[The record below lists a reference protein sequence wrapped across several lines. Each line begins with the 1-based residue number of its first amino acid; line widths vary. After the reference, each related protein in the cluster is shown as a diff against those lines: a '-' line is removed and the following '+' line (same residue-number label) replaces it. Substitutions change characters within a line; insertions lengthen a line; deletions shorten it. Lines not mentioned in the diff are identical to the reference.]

1 MKFNISAV
9 ISLTLLASLSPAFAQ
24 VGDPG
29 ESLRPAKLMVLEE
42 AADFVERRF
51 FGRIAARS
59 TVDLSFRAGGQI
71 EELPIR
77 QGQFVEAGTLL
88 GRLDRGPFERA
99 VNEAQVQLNQAER
112 QLARLSELGAGVVA
126 LAEIENA
133 QSTRDVA
140 QVAYEDAL
148 DSLNYATMQ
157 APFDALIS
165 QRLADQYATVAAG
178 EPVVRAHDMSE
189 IQVHIQVPEIL
200 FRQFGGQLEFQ
211 ARAQMV
217 IDGPLYPLEY
227 RELTA
232 EAAEAGQTYRVAF
245 AFGED
250 QPEDLL
256 PGASATVQVTVQRPG
271 SDSVVT
277 LPASALR
284 YAPDGRP
291 QVLVYR
297 PDDADP
303 NRGTLASRSV
313 TIEPAGGTTF
323 YMLEGP
329 EPGVTIVASGA
340 AMLADGTRVGRF
352 TGLSNDHG
360 PTHEASQ

>member
-112 QLARLSELGAGVVA
+112 QLARLSKLGAGVVA

-178 EPVVRAHDMSE
+178 EPVVRAQD
-189 IQVHIQVPEIL
+189 
-200 FRQFGGQLEFQ
+200 RK
-211 ARAQMV
+211 
-217 IDGPLYPLEY
+217 
-227 RELTA
+227 
-232 EAAEAGQTYRVAF
+232 
-245 AFGED
+245 
-250 QPEDLL
+250 
-256 PGASATVQVTVQRPG
+256 
-271 SDSVVT
+271 SVV
-277 LPASALR
+277 
-284 YAPDGRP
+284 
-291 QVLVYR
+291 
-297 PDDADP
+297 
-303 NRGTLASRSV
+303 
-313 TIEPAGGTTF
+313 
-323 YMLEGP
+323 
-329 EPGVTIVASGA
+329 
-340 AMLADGTRVGRF
+340 
-352 TGLSNDHG
+352 
-360 PTHEASQ
+360 